1 MFLVFVW
8 LWFGILIVIE
18 ELFFKFFLNK
28 CYVDKNKILIENKIL
43 ILVKRLKVYVII
55 YYLVMKIF
63 VKNEIFM
70 FFF

>member
-55 YYLVMKIF
+55 YYLVMIDWIYKS
-63 VKNEIFM
+63 NR
-70 FFF
+70 

>member
-8 LWFGILIVIE
+8 LWFGILIVKE

-63 VKNEIFM
+63 C
-70 FFF
+70 

>member
-18 ELFFKFFLNK
+18 ELLFKFFLNK

-55 YYLVMKIF
+55 YYLVMIDWIYKS
-63 VKNEIFM
+63 NR
-70 FFF
+70 